1 MTSVTSISRPQPV
14 GVLPIP
20 AGLLLL
26 PTAGPAAAAAL
37 QHCMQ
42 GEIPSDL
49 PSEWLFYASAAKG
62 DTASALQ
69 HLESHTTPEAHY
81 NRFVLHPTAEDLT
94 LLRASLTGDLRS
106 LLDIAAYISGLEDNI
121 PSTAHLDH
129 ELLALALMTEAAA
142 AIEHEQTPEALDILH
157 RAVEAARHTS
167 PFFAVQ
173 LLAQMAALRKTQP
186 EPLRSQA
193 RKHLREAIDLLAAAD
208 IPAADIPVPMP
219 ELRTDLWMQLGI
231 ACQESAQGRES
242 WMNESVQAY
251 QEVLR
256 GDLIPEEHRELFAL
270 AHNNLGLLFLTMPMT
285 EAGKH
290 LRMGIAVQSFREAL
304 RLCDR
309 EANPDLWASIQSN
322 LANALQYLPSSHP
335 EENLAQAVEL
345 YEELVSVGRKAFD
358 PVGYGKIL
366 SNQANALA
374 HLGIFSPALEK
385 LQEARK
391 LFEWHNETELANN
404 AMDQVASIH
413 QKLNTVA
420 EGN

>member
-1 MTSVTSISRPQPV
+1 MTTSTKISRPQPV

-20 AGLLLL
+20 AGLLVL
-26 PTAGPAAAAAL
+26 PGIGTSAGDAL
-37 QHCMQ
+37 HQCMH
-42 GEIPSDL
+42 GGVPLEL
-49 PSEWLFYASAAKG
+49 PPEWSFYASAAQGNFGVALRQLKG
-62 DTASALQ
+62 Q
-69 HLESHTTPEAHY
+69 TTPEARY
-81 NRFVLHPTAEDLT
+81 NRFVLQSSSEELA
-94 LLRASLTGDLRS
+94 LLRESLTGELRS
-106 LLDIAAYISGLEDNI
+106 LLDVAAYVSGLDDNV
-121 PSTAHLDH
+121 PTAGDLAG
-129 ELLALALMTEAAA
+129 ELLALTLMTQAAA
-142 AIEHEQTPEALDILH
+142 AIDGEETSEAIDILH
-157 RAVEAARHTS
+157 LAVEAARVPS
-167 PFFAVQ
+167 PVFAVQ

-193 RKHLREAIDLLAAAD
+193 RKHYKEAIEILGAA
-208 IPAADIPVPMP
+208 PMP
-219 ELRTDLWMQLGI
+219 ELLADLWMQLGM

-242 WMNESVQAY
+242 WMSEAVQAY
-251 QEVLR
+251 QQVLR
-256 GDLIPEEHRELFAL
+256 GELVPEEHRELFAL
-270 AHNNLGLLFLTMPMT
+270 AHNNLGLLFLTMPMN
-285 EAGKH
+285 EAGKQ
-290 LRMGIAVQSFREAL
+290 LRMGIAVQSFREGL

-309 EANPDLWASIQSN
+309 QANPDLWASIQSN

-404 AMDQVASIH
+404 TLDQVAYIH
-413 QKLNTVA
+413 EQIGVLA
-420 EGN
+420 ERT